1 MSDHARPLIALT
13 DIVKD
18 HGSGQPLRVRRLEL
32 RARERLA
39 VFGLDAAAAETVMH
53 LITAAALP
61 DEGRVEIDGQDTR
74 TIATDTDWLL
84 SLDRFGIVTRRA
96 VLLET
101 MTAAAN
107 IALTLTASIDPM
119 SNDTRACVVA
129 LADDVQLPASRL
141 DVASGAL
148 TPGERARLHLARA
161 LALDPRVLLLEHP
174 TGDVTEDVE
183 RAAIGRTLHVV
194 AERRGIGWIA
204 FTNDRAFADA
214 ARGERRTLDVHT
226 GMLAKPRW
234 WQIHRNI

>member
-1 MSDHARPLIALT
+1 MSLAAPPLIALT

-18 HGSGQPLRVRRLEL
+18 HGADQPLRLRRLEL

-39 VFGLDAAAAETVMH
+39 IFGLDAAAAETAMH

-61 DEGRVEIDGQDTR
+61 DEGRVEIEGQDTR
-74 TIATDTDWLL
+74 AIAADADWLL

-101 MTAAAN
+101 MTTAAN
-107 IALTLTASIDPM
+107 LALPLTTAIDPM
-119 SNDTRACVVA
+119 RDDTRARVVA
-129 LADDVQLPASRL
+129 LAREAQLPESRL
-141 DVASGAL
+141 DVASGEL

-174 TGDVTEDVE
+174 TGDVVGEEE
-183 RAAIGRTLHVV
+183 RAAIGRALHEI

-214 ARGERRTLDVHT
+214 ARGERRTLDVRT
-226 GMLAKPRW
+226 GALAKPRW
-234 WQIHRNI
+234 WR